1 MDEMDKRRNGRERLF
16 NLFYDIKDLLTDLKE
31 GNNDGLKIRKSVKSM
46 LAKLEEQALI
56 VNVDKEEL
64 KSIKKLKAEI
74 REALL
79 DFL

>member
-1 MDEMDKRRNGRERLF
+1 MDKIRNGRERLF